1 MTTET
6 HEWMSVQQ
14 EVNMTKTVIQQV
26 LSRLHD
32 FGVKDIF
39 GVAGDF
45 AFPIHDAICSD
56 RSFRYVGS
64 CNELNATYAADG
76 YARVHGISAVSTTYG
91 AGELSAINGI
101 AGFYAEHLP
110 VFHLVGMPASGCR
123 RRTGSCTTPLATAS
137 STSFTKWQNQR
148 SARVPSWN
156 AVSPAMLDSG
166 ESHADCR

>member
-6 HEWMSVQQ
+6 HERMSVQQ
-14 EVNMTKTVIQQV
+14 EVNMTKTVIQYV
-26 LSRLHD
+26 LSHLHD
-32 FGVKDIF
+32 IGEKDIF

-64 CNELNATYAADG
+64 YNELDTTHATDS

-91 AGELSAINGI
+91 VGELSAINGI
-101 AGFYAEHLP
+101 AGFYAGHLR
-110 VFHLVGMPASGCR
+110 VFHLVGMLASGVQ
-123 RRTGSCTTPLATAS
+123 ATHRLVHH
-137 STSFTKWQNQR
+137 TFGNGEFDLFHKWQNQW

-156 AVSPAMLDSG
+156 AISPAMLDSG
-166 ESHADCR
+166 ESNADRR